1 MARKFDYRNGVVDP
15 GPESTARRGQAG
27 YRYGRAG
34 AKPRTRTGRPIA
46 DPVAQRLGAAHRDR
60 RPVERRPTRES
71 APPAT
76 EPDRLLHTRS
86 TYRLLVMRG
95 LAPIEAAN
103 LTAYLSGI
111 HVTGQGWKL
120 SEVNQLLF
128 LRELQR
134 SGRFGKKDG
143 IAVVH

>member
-1 MARKFDYRNGVVDP
+1 MA
-15 GPESTARRGQAG
+15 GQARSRG
-27 YRYGRAG
+27 
-34 AKPRTRTGRPIA
+34 TRTGKVHRADPSSSAVATVPERRTVVPRPI
-46 DPVAQRLGAAHRDR
+46 
-60 RPVERRPTRES
+60 REP
-71 APPAT
+71 APPVS

-143 IAVVH
+143 IAVLH